1 MMSLSETGVVLDA
14 SAVIAAVRG
23 EKGGEFVSPHLM
35 GATISAVNWAEVVE
49 RITSLG
55 VSGDGLRADF
65 EGMGVRIAP
74 VDAAQAELA
83 AHLRPQTKSAGL
95 SLADRLCIALGAER
109 GSPVLTADQAWADLD
124 LGVEVRL
131 IR

>member
-1 MMSLSETGVVLDA
+1 LSATGLVLDA
-14 SAVIAAVRG
+14 SAVIAAVNG
-23 EKGGEFVSPHLM
+23 EKGGDLVFPQLM

-49 RITSLG
+49 RLTSAG
-55 VSGDGLRADF
+55 VSGDGLRADL

-74 VDAAQAELA
+74 VNADQAELA
-83 AHLRPQTKSAGL
+83 AHLRKPTRKAGL

-109 GSPVLTADQAWADLD
+109 GVPVLTADRAWADLD
-124 LGVEVRL
+124 LGVEIRL